1 MSNELYKRIF
11 VIVCDSM
18 GIGNA
23 EDAAK
28 FGDEGA
34 NTIKHIAEAKNG
46 LDVENLE
53 GLGLGNL
60 GDFKGIHPI
69 KAQLGT
75 TAALREVS
83 NGKDT
88 MTGHWE
94 MMGLK
99 VEKPFKTFTDT
110 GFPEEFIHLF
120 EEKTGRKCV
129 GNYAESGT
137 VILDKYG
144 EHQIATGDWIVYTSA
159 DSVFQIAANEDVIP
173 LEELYKACEIAR
185 ELLMRDE
192 WKVGRVIARPY
203 VGTHKGA
210 FKRTANR
217 HDYALEPFGDTVLDT
232 LKAGSFDVVGVGKI
246 PDIFVN
252 KGITKGIHTV
262 SNEDGMNKTI
272 ELAKGS
278 QHGLVFVNLVDFD
291 AVYGHRRNAI
301 GYGDAIEAFDR
312 QLQDLMAAI
321 NEDDLIMIT
330 ADHGNDPT
338 WKGTDHTR
346 EHVPL
351 IMYSK
356 TLKRPKNLGLLES
369 YAVIGATIADN
380 FNVENP
386 GIGYS
391 LLKELERD

>member
-232 LKAGSFDVVGVGKI
+232 LKAGGFDVVGVGKI

>member
-232 LKAGSFDVVGVGKI
+232 LKAGGFDVVGVGKI

-278 QHGLVFVNLVDFD
+278 HHGLVFVNLVDFD

-380 FNVENP
+380 FNVKNP

>member
-60 GDFKGIHPI
+60 GDFEGIHPI

-232 LKAGSFDVVGVGKI
+232 LKAGGFDVVGVGKI

>member
-217 HDYALEPFGDTVLDT
+217 HDYALEPFGDTVLNT
-232 LKAGSFDVVGVGKI
+232 LKAGGFDVVGVGKI

-380 FNVENP
+380 FNVKNP

>member
-69 KAQLGT
+69 
-75 TAALREVS
+75 
-83 NGKDT
+83 
-88 MTGHWE
+88 GHWE

-232 LKAGSFDVVGVGKI
+232 LKAGGFDVVGVGKI

>member
-60 GDFKGIHPI
+60 GNFKGIHPI

-75 TAALREVS
+75 TAVLREVS

-232 LKAGSFDVVGVGKI
+232 LKAGGFDVVGVGKI

>member
-185 ELLMRDE
+185 ELLMCDE

-232 LKAGSFDVVGVGKI
+232 LKAGGFDVVGVGKI

>member
-159 DSVFQIAANEDVIP
+159 NSVYQIEANEDVIP
-173 LEELYKACEIAR
+173 LKELYKACEIAR

-232 LKAGSFDVVGVGKI
+232 LKAGGFDVVGVGKI

>member
-232 LKAGSFDVVGVGKI
+232 LKAGGFDVVGVGKI

-380 FNVENP
+380 FNFENP

>member
-232 LKAGSFDVVGVGKI
+232 LKAGGFDVVGVGKI

-330 ADHGNDPT
+330 ADHGNDPS

>member
-60 GDFKGIHPI
+60 GDFEGIHPI

-232 LKAGSFDVVGVGKI
+232 LKAGGFDVVGVGKI

-380 FNVENP
+380 FNVKNP